1 MPDRVF
7 AVAGAKGGVGK
18 TTTSIN
24 LAAAL
29 EERGTSAIV
38 VELDLAMA
46 NMVDFLDM
54 GVDVDEDPTL
64 HDVLAGDVAVTD
76 AIYEAPNGVKVVP
89 SGVSVDG
96 FMAASTESLGGIV
109 SWLRTVFDVV
119 VLDTAAGMSRETLL
133 PLGIA
138 DAVILVSTPRVA
150 SVRDAEKTME
160 LAERVGGTVMG
171 IVFVQSGTGLAPDT
185 EKIAGFLG
193 ADHLGHVPAD
203 PNVPASQ
210 DAGVPVLAYA
220 PDSAAA
226 TAYRS
231 IAERIDPNHAAS
243 SGSGDADSGGGSLTQ
258 RLQQSVRGIGAEGDG
273 DAGP

>member
-29 EERGTSAIV
+29 EERGTSAIA

-46 NMVDFLDM
+46 NMVDFLDT
-54 GVDVDEDPTL
+54 GVDVETDPTL
-64 HDVLAGDVAVTD
+64 HDVLAGDAALTD

-89 SGVSVDG
+89 SGVSVEG
-96 FMAASTESLGGIV
+96 FMAASTESLADIV

-119 VLDTAAGMSRETLL
+119 VLDTGAGLSQSTLL
-133 PLGIA
+133 PLAMA

-160 LAERVGGTVMG
+160 LTERVGGTVKG
-171 IVFVQSGTGLAPDT
+171 IVFVRSGTGLAPDAD
-185 EKIAGFLG
+185 KIAKFLG
-193 ADHLGHVPAD
+193 ADHLGHIPED
-203 PNVPASQ
+203 PTVPASQ
-210 DAGVPVLAYA
+210 DAGVPVVAYA
-220 PDSAAA
+220 PDSSAAA
-226 TAYRS
+226 AYRG
-231 IAERIDPNHAAS
+231 IAERIDPNNAS
-243 SGSGDADSGGGSLTQ
+243 QQNGNPDPGEGSLTQ
-258 RLQQSVRGIGAEGDG
+258 RLQQSVPGIGTDR
-273 DAGP
+273 DRDTDT